1 VHFAEAQAF
10 TLIRGSVALP
20 AAGRAAL
27 RTKGL
32 RNNAQS
38 AAAKA
43 INRVKTF
50 HAVFVEVKDLLERN
64 GLEKIYTK
72 RSIKMIDEMTTVLEP
87 APLADFVETKYV
99 KDITSRALSYIKAGF
114 PVHFRGPS
122 GTGKTTLAMHLASKI
137 ERPVVMIHG
146 DEEFSTSD
154 LVGGQQ
160 GYRFRKVI
168 DRFVSRVLKV
178 EEDMVKRWVDNR
190 LTVACKYGFTL
201 IYDEFTR
208 SRPEANNILLSI
220 LQEKMM
226 DLPVGRGGE
235 EPYLRVDPDF
245 TAIFTSNPEE
255 YAGVHRSQDAL
266 RDRMIT
272 LDLDHFD
279 YDTEVAIT
287 RAKSKL
293 SKSHTEMIVNIVRGL
308 RESGRC
314 EFAPTVRGCIM
325 IAKTL
330 KTQNL
335 TPPKANGAFMRMC
348 QDILASETSRVGSK
362 TNQERVKEIV
372 TELVA
377 KELGMGKTIDVPDP
391 FREKSLMGPEMA
403 EKGSAVIETADSKNV
418 EEDRTQEA
426 ESESLA
432 GVSG

>member
-1 VHFAEAQAF
+1 VHFAEAPGS

-20 AAGRAAL
+20 AEARAAL

-50 HAVFVEVKDLLERN
+50 HAVFVGVKGLLERN

-87 APLADFVETKYV
+87 APLPDFVETKYV
-99 KDITSRALSYIKAGF
+99 QDITSRALSYIKAGF

-137 ERPVVMIHG
+137 KRPVMLIHG
-146 DEEFSTSD
+146 DEEFTTSD
-154 LVGGQQ
+154 LVGGEY
-160 GYRFRKVI
+160 GYRLRKVV
-168 DRFVSRVLKV
+168 DRFISRVLKT

-201 IYDEFTR
+201 VYDEFTR

-235 EPYLRVDPDF
+235 QPYLKVDPNF

-279 YDTEVAIT
+279 YDTEVAVT

-308 RESGRC
+308 RESGKC

-330 KTQNL
+330 KVQNL
-335 TPPKANGAFMRMC
+335 TPSKANGVFMQIC

-362 TNQERVKEIV
+362 TNQNRVREIIKEIV
-372 TELVA
+372 E
-377 KELGMGKTIDVPDP
+377 KELSRGRTIDTPV
-391 FREKSLMGPEMA
+391 
-403 EKGSAVIETADSKNV
+403 ETNKENIALDVVSDN
-418 EEDRTQEA
+418 EA
-426 ESESLA
+426 EDKKQQIESLV
-432 GVSG
+432 GIR